1 MTKTKICSKCKT
13 EQPLTNYHKNGF
25 DSMGNQKYR
34 GYCKTCANKIETER
48 YWQKRHFVDDLRT
61 KCAKC
66 GETRTY
72 VLDFHHIDK
81 ETKEFTIGTIKKGS
95 KEKILKEIDKC
106 VCLCANCHREF
117 HHLEREQQ
125 ITLQEYLDK
134 D

>member
-1 MTKTKICSKCKT
+1 
-13 EQPLTNYHKNGF
+13 
-25 DSMGNQKYR
+25 
-34 GYCKTCANKIETER
+34 
-48 YWQKRHFVDDLRT
+48 
-61 KCAKC
+61 
-66 GETRTY
+66 

-81 ETKEFTIGTIKKGS
+81 ETKEFTIGAIKKGS

>member
-1 MTKTKICSKCKT
+1 
-13 EQPLTNYHKNGF
+13 
-25 DSMGNQKYR
+25 
-34 GYCKTCANKIETER
+34 
-48 YWQKRHFVDDLRT
+48 
-61 KCAKC
+61 
-66 GETRTY
+66 